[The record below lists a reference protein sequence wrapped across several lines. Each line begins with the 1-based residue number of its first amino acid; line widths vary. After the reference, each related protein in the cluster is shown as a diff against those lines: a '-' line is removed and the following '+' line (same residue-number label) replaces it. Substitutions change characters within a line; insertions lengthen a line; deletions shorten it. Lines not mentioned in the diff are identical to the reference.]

1 MSTAVN
7 ITSNENTVI
16 VQSGDKFLT
25 IVDNSAVNNVLIIQ
39 PSANAVEITQTLSS
53 INQIEQEVN
62 ILVQQVSSSPVEVNL
77 QGNTQIDI
85 YQPVTSIITVATPGP
100 AGPAGVL
107 PSSGEFTF
115 NGDWIISGSL
125 LVHGQTILTQTSSLD
140 PALIV
145 SGAMEMVRAEF
156 ANEIV
161 SASLSIQGLG
171 TFGDP
176 RDNEIVDLG
185 GFF

>member
-25 IVDNSAVNNVLIIQ
+25 IVDNSAVNNVLITQ
-39 PSANAVEITQTLSS
+39 PSANTVEINQTLSS
-53 INQIEQEVN
+53 ISQVEQDVTV
-62 ILVQQVSSSPVEVNL
+62 LVREGESPPVEVNL
-77 QGNTQIDI
+77 QGATQVEIS
-85 YQPVTSIITVATPGP
+85 QPITNIITVATPGP
-100 AGPAGVL
+100 AGPAGQL

>member
-7 ITSNENTVI
+7 ITSNENTVV
-16 VQSGDKFLT
+16 VQSGDKLLT
-25 IVDNSAVNNVLIIQ
+25 IVDSSAANNVLIVQ
-39 PSANAVEITQTLSS
+39 PSANTVEINQTLST
-53 INQIEQEVN
+53 INQVEQDVTVLVREGSTTEVD
-62 ILVQQVSSSPVEVNL
+62 VNL
-77 QGNTQIDI
+77 TGNTTVEIA
-85 YQPVTSIITVATPGP
+85 QPVTNIITVVTPGP
-100 AGPAGVL
+100 AGPAGQL
-107 PSSGEFTF
+107 PSSGSFTF

-125 LVHGQTILTQTSSLD
+125 LVHGQTVLTQTSSLD

>member
-1 MSTAVN
+1 MSSNVA
-7 ITSNENTVI
+7 ITTNENTVV
-16 VQSGDKFLT
+16 VQGQDRFITIESGSVPNNLLVLT
-25 IVDNSAVNNVLIIQ
+25 DQPNRVQVINTTQIIENINQ
-39 PSANAVEITQTLSS
+39 EVTVEITEPGDS
-53 INQIEQEVN
+53 IVSIELRPPTTVTIPERV
-62 ILVQQVSSSPVEVNL
+62 
-77 QGNTQIDI
+77 TDI
-85 YQPVTSIITVATPGP
+85 VTVATPGP
-100 AGPAGVL
+100 AGPPGVL
-107 PSSGEFTF
+107 PDSGDFTF
-115 NGDWIISGSL
+115 NGNWIISGSL
-125 LVHGQTILTQTSSLD
+125 LVHGQTVLTQTSSLD

>member
-1 MSTAVN
+1 VSTAVN
-7 ITSNENTVI
+7 ITSNENTVV
-16 VQSGDKFLT
+16 VQSGDKLLT
-25 IVDNSAVNNVLIIQ
+25 IVDSSAANNVLIVQ
-39 PSANAVEITQTLSS
+39 PSANTVEINQTLST
-53 INQIEQEVN
+53 INQVEQDVTVLVREGSTTEVD
-62 ILVQQVSSSPVEVNL
+62 INL
-77 QGNTQIDI
+77 TGNTTVEIA
-85 YQPVTSIITVATPGP
+85 QPVTNIITVATPGP
-100 AGPAGVL
+100 AGPAGQL
-107 PSSGEFTF
+107 PDSGDFTF
-115 NGDWIISGSL
+115 NGNWIISGSL
-125 LVHGQTILTQTSSLD
+125 LVHGQTVLTQTSSLD

>member
-25 IVDNSAVNNVLIIQ
+25 IIDTSTFNNVLIIQ
-39 PSANAVEITQTLSS
+39 PSANAVEITQTFSS
-53 INQIEQEVN
+53 INQVEQDVN
-62 ILVQQVSSSPVEVNL
+62 VVVQQISSSPVEINL
-77 QGNTQIDI
+77 QGNTQVEIS
-85 YQPVTSIITVATPGP
+85 QPVTSIITVATPGP
-100 AGPAGVL
+100 SGPAGVL
-107 PSSGEFTF
+107 PSSGSFTF

-145 SGAMEMVRAEF
+145 SGAMDMVRAEF

>member
-25 IVDNSAVNNVLIIQ
+25 IVDNSAVNNVLITQ
-39 PSANAVEITQTLSS
+39 PSANTVEINQTLSS
-53 INQIEQEVN
+53 ISQVEQDVTV
-62 ILVQQVSSSPVEVNL
+62 LVREGESTPVEVNL
-77 QGNTQIDI
+77 QGATQVEIS
-85 YQPVTSIITVATPGP
+85 QPITNIITVATPGP
-100 AGPAGVL
+100 AGPAGQL

>member
-25 IVDNSAVNNVLIIQ
+25 IVDNSAVNNVLIVQ
-39 PSANAVEITQTLSS
+39 PSANTVEINQTLSS
-53 INQIEQEVN
+53 ISQVEQDVTV
-62 ILVQQVSSSPVEVNL
+62 LVREGESTPVEVNL
-77 QGNTQIDI
+77 QGATQVEIS
-85 YQPVTSIITVATPGP
+85 QPITNIITVATPGP
-100 AGPAGVL
+100 AGPAGQL

-125 LVHGQTILTQTSSLD
+125 LVHGQTVLTQTSSLD

>member
-1 MSTAVN
+1 VSTAVN

-25 IVDNSAVNNVLIIQ
+25 IVDNSAVNNVLITQ
-39 PSANAVEITQTLSS
+39 PSANTVEINQTLSS
-53 INQIEQEVN
+53 ISQVEQDVTV
-62 ILVQQVSSSPVEVNL
+62 LVREGESTPVEVNL
-77 QGNTQIDI
+77 QGATQVEIS
-85 YQPVTSIITVATPGP
+85 QPITNIITVATPGP
-100 AGPAGVL
+100 AGPAGQL

>member
-25 IVDNSAVNNVLIIQ
+25 IVDNSAVNNVLIVQ
-39 PSANAVEITQTLSS
+39 PSANTVEINQTLSS
-53 INQIEQEVN
+53 ISQVEQDVTV
-62 ILVQQVSSSPVEVNL
+62 LVREGDSTPVEVNL
-77 QGNTQIDI
+77 QGSTQVEIS
-85 YQPVTSIITVATPGP
+85 QPITNIITVATPGP
-100 AGPAGVL
+100 AGPAGQL
-107 PSSGEFTF
+107 PNTGSFTF

-161 SASLSIQGLG
+161 SASLSIQNLG
-171 TFGDP
+171 TLGD
-176 RDNEIVDLG
+176 RNDDNIVDLG

>member
-25 IVDNSAVNNVLIIQ
+25 IVDNSAVNNVLIVQ
-39 PSANAVEITQTLSS
+39 PSANTVEINQTLSS
-53 INQIEQEVN
+53 ISQVEQDVTV
-62 ILVQQVSSSPVEVNL
+62 LVREGESTPVEVNL
-77 QGNTQIDI
+77 QGATQVEIS
-85 YQPVTSIITVATPGP
+85 QPITNIITVATPGP
-100 AGPAGVL
+100 AGPAGQL
-107 PSSGEFTF
+107 PDSGQFTF

>member
-1 MSTAVN
+1 VSTAVN

-25 IVDNSAVNNVLIIQ
+25 IVDNSAVNNVLITQ
-39 PSANAVEITQTLSS
+39 PSANTVEINQTLSS
-53 INQIEQEVN
+53 ISQVEQDVTV
-62 ILVQQVSSSPVEVNL
+62 LVREGESTPVEVNL
-77 QGNTQIDI
+77 QGATQVEIS
-85 YQPVTSIITVATPGP
+85 QPITNIITVATPGP
-100 AGPAGVL
+100 AGPAGQL
-107 PSSGEFTF
+107 PDSGQFTF

>member
-1 MSTAVN
+1 MSSTVS
-7 ITSNENTVI
+7 ITSNENTVV
-16 VQSGDKFLT
+16 VQSQDRFILIESGSTPNNLLVLT
-25 IVDNSAVNNVLIIQ
+25 EQPNRVEVFNTTQVIENINQEVFVTVNEPDNSIV
-39 PSANAVEITQTLSS
+39 S
-53 INQIEQEVN
+53 IEV
-62 ILVQQVSSSPVEVNL
+62 SP
-77 QGNTQIDI
+77 
-85 YQPVTSIITVATPGP
+85 PVTVTIPETRTNVVTVATPGP
-100 AGPAGVL
+100 AGPPGVL
-107 PSSGEFTF
+107 PDSGEFTF

>member
-1 MSTAVN
+1 
-7 ITSNENTVI
+7 
-16 VQSGDKFLT
+16 
-25 IVDNSAVNNVLIIQ
+25 
-39 PSANAVEITQTLSS
+39 
-53 INQIEQEVN
+53 
-62 ILVQQVSSSPVEVNL
+62 
-77 QGNTQIDI
+77 
-85 YQPVTSIITVATPGP
+85 
-100 AGPAGVL
+100 
-107 PSSGEFTF
+107 
-115 NGDWIISGSL
+115 

-140 PALIV
+140 SALIV